1 MSTQTLTLHLPD
13 GLYARLQQRARES
26 HRTLEAELLELLSS
40 AVPGDQ
46 DLPNSLSADLAQLDT
61 MDDAELWRAARSKL
75 SKKAAAQLEAL
86 HVKRQSEGLSES
98 EAQVLAELVGQ
109 YERSMLIRARAA
121 ALLKE
126 RGHDLSGLA
135 AGP

>member
-1 MSTQTLTLHLPD
+1 MSIQTLTLRLPD

-40 AVPGDQ
+40 AVPGHQ

-61 MDDAELWRAARSKL
+61 MDDAELWRAARSRL
-75 SKKAAAQLEAL
+75 SKKAAAKLEAL

-135 AGP
+135 ATP

>member
-1 MSTQTLTLHLPD
+1 MPTQTLTLQLPD
-13 GLYARLQQRARES
+13 GLYARLQQRAQES
-26 HRTLEAELLELLSS
+26 HRSLEAELLEVLSH
-40 AVPGDQ
+40 AVPGHDG
-46 DLPNSLSADLAQLDT
+46 LPHSLSVELAQLDT
-61 MDDAELWRAARSKL
+61 MNDAELWRAAKSTL
-75 SKKAAAQLEAL
+75 TKKVAAQLEAL
-86 HVKRQSEGLSES
+86 HVKRQGEGLSES

-135 AGP
+135 AAT